1 MSLIDKL
8 RKNSTIKE
16 AAILSESNF
25 FNAKE
30 QIPTDIPMLNVALSG
45 SINGGISAGL
55 TTIAGPSKHFKSNF
69 ALKIV
74 SAFLKNKPNGVVLF
88 YDSEFGSPE
97 SYFKNFGINT
107 DKVLHLPIKNI
118 EDLKFDI
125 IKQLEEIDKKDDVM
139 ILVDSIGNLASK
151 KEVEDALKENSAA
164 DMSRAKQLK
173 SLFRMVTPY
182 LTFKDIPMIVINHT
196 YQEIGLFPKQ
206 IVGGGTGSIYS
217 SNAVWIVS
225 RSQEKTGTEV
235 SGWNFTINIEKSR
248 FVKEKSKIEIN
259 VTYDGGIDKY
269 SGLLENA
276 LEGGYVIK
284 PSNGWY
290 SRANI
295 SNDKKFREKETHSS
309 EFWDTILKDTDFPNY
324 LEKKYKLVTDISFDP
339 SEDIE
344 KIKELE
350 ENEYET

>member
-1 MSLIDKL
+1 
-8 RKNSTIKE
+8 
-16 AAILSESNF
+16 
-25 FNAKE
+25 
-30 QIPTDIPMLNVALSG
+30 LNVALSG
-45 SINGGISAGL
+45 NINGGISAGL

-74 SAFLKNKPNGVVLF
+74 SAFLEKKINGVVLF
-88 YDSEFGSPE
+88 YDSEFGSPD

-107 DKVLHLPIKNI
+107 DKVLHLPVKNV

-139 ILVDSIGNLASK
+139 ILIDSIGNLASK
-151 KEVEDALKENSAA
+151 KEVDDALKENSAA

-206 IVGGGTGSIYS
+206 IVGGGTGSMYS

-235 SGWNFTINIEKSR
+235 TGWNFTINIEKSR

-259 VTYDGGIDKY
+259 VSYNGGIDKY

-290 SRANI
+290 SRANVN
-295 SNDKKFREKETHSS
+295 NDKKFREKETHSD
-309 EFWDTILKDTDFPNY
+309 EFWNTILKDTDFPNY

-339 SEDIE
+339 IADDIE
-344 KIKELE
+344 KIKELK
-350 ENEYET
+350 ENEDEI